1 MIQANIVVVADG
13 VNIDEILTVAGKA
26 TREVQADELRSA
38 SDPRRSDVVAG
49 TVDVP
54 CRMRTTTP

>member
-1 MIQANIVVVADG
+1 MVTDG

-38 SDPRRSDVVAG
+38 SDQRRSDVVAG
-49 TVDVP
+49 TVDVLS
-54 CRMRTTTP
+54 RMRTTTP